1 MVTVGIVCLMG
12 LMGLV
17 VDLGWGYYQKQ
28 VAQAAAD
35 SAVMA
40 AIVPAVSA
48 GTITCN
54 SGGIVC
60 QSATICSASATG
72 NFLVACQYALQ
83 NGIPY
88 GNMKIAANTTTPF
101 NGAAVSYWVTATV
114 TQNLTPSF
122 MQVAGFTS
130 ATVAASASGAV
141 VSTGGTGGG
150 CIYSLDPSAAQAFY
164 LNGANL
170 SVTCPIYLN
179 SSNTTNAFTLNSANA
194 YLKATGTGG
203 ITMLNG
209 AGVQCAACGCNNVS
223 PYTGGNGGTACPTP
237 ARASATADPLASLPA
252 PSVGSCNSL
261 TSGGSGWSWSNL
273 SPAQTLNPG
282 VYCGGINIGG
292 GNVTFNPGT
301 YILNGGGLKIQG
313 ANTTV
318 SGSGVFFYNTS
329 SGYTA
334 GPLLMSGQP
343 NINFSGPTTG
353 TYEGILFMQD
363 HSVCPSSQH
372 AINGNTNI
380 EFSGSIYLHCTKT
393 GSNYVAQNLLYT
405 GQSTSGHYSA
415 LVVDTLQINGMSN
428 LILDPTGG
436 QNTGIGLGGGSKGY
450 LVQ

>member
-170 SVTCPIYLN
+170 S
-179 SSNTTNAFTLNSANA
+179 
-194 YLKATGTGG
+194 
-203 ITMLNG
+203 
-209 AGVQCAACGCNNVS
+209 
-223 PYTGGNGGTACPTP
+223 
-237 ARASATADPLASLPA
+237 
-252 PSVGSCNSL
+252 
-261 TSGGSGWSWSNL
+261 
-273 SPAQTLNPG
+273 
-282 VYCGGINIGG
+282 
-292 GNVTFNPGT
+292 
-301 YILNGGGLKIQG
+301 
-313 ANTTV
+313 
-318 SGSGVFFYNTS
+318 
-329 SGYTA
+329 
-334 GPLLMSGQP
+334 
-343 NINFSGPTTG
+343 
-353 TYEGILFMQD
+353 
-363 HSVCPSSQH
+363 
-372 AINGNTNI
+372 
-380 EFSGSIYLHCTKT
+380 
-393 GSNYVAQNLLYT
+393 
-405 GQSTSGHYSA
+405 
-415 LVVDTLQINGMSN
+415 
-428 LILDPTGG
+428 
-436 QNTGIGLGGGSKGY
+436 
-450 LVQ
+450 

>member
-1 MVTVGIVCLMG
+1 MIMVTIGIVVLIG

-17 VDLGWGYYQKQ
+17 VDVGWGYYQKQ

-60 QSATICSASATG
+60 QSATVCSGSATG
-72 NFLVACQYALQ
+72 NFLVACQYAQQ
-83 NGIPY
+83 NGVPN
-88 GNMKIAANTTTPF
+88 GNLSIAANTTTPF
-101 NGAAVSYWVTATV
+101 NGAAVKYWMTATV
-114 TQNLTPSF
+114 TENLTPTF
-122 MQVAGFTS
+122 MQVAGFHS
-130 ATVAASASGAV
+130 ATVAASASSAAV
-141 VSTGGTGGG
+141 SSGGSGGG
-150 CIYSLDPSAAQAFY
+150 CIYALDPSAAQTLYF
-164 LNGANL
+164 NGANL
-170 SVTCPIYLN
+170 SLTCPIYLN
-179 SSNTTNAFTLNSANA
+179 SNASNAFTLNSASA
-194 YLKATGTGG
+194 YLSATGSGG
-203 ITMLNG
+203 ITMLTG
-209 AGVQCAACGCNNVS
+209 AGVQCNACGCNSVA

-237 ARASATADPLASLPA
+237 ARVSSITDPLSTLPA

-261 TSGGSGWSWSNL
+261 TTSGTGWSWSNL

-318 SGSGVFFYNTS
+318 TGTGVFFYNTS
-329 SGYTA
+329 SGYAA
-334 GPLLMSGQP
+334 GSLLMSGQP
-343 NINFSGPTTG
+343 NVNFSGPSTG

-363 HSVCPSSQH
+363 HNVCPSTQH

-380 EFSGSIYLHCTKT
+380 EYSGSIYLHCTKT

-405 GQSTSGHYSA
+405 GQSTTGHYSA
-415 LVVDTLQINGMSN
+415 LIVDTLQINGMSN

-436 QNTGIGLGGGSKGY
+436 QNTGIGLGSTKGF
-450 LVQ
+450 LIR